1 MLQATPFDLCLF
13 NGAGILP
20 ADDLDS
26 QQIHVREL
34 FRWCSEQFVKTNQRL
49 SKNLALRGCRLALPM
64 TEELFEALQN
74 LPSWQAVSGRA
85 ALHLHK
91 ASVLRFLRSNN
102 QNGGSPILHLAQD
115 STHLYTILA
124 PADFFAPGLP
134 ATLQA
139 FWSESSGACVFG
151 NAQML
156 EPVEAVGISAC
167 WVISPGRGQR
177 PNQIEIQA
185 QPMEDGGANKTRAI
199 SMLSTP
205 FVCLDEIE
213 QIDFWP
219 WECIVRQALWQDER
233 LPFYGPGGPFGFR
246 PGVESGWQPGQRP
259 TTVPGQVHGYLDDLG
274 GVWQWEGGRAA
285 LHTPFAGHWNIQ
297 VTGPAYYAWENHL
310 SVCFGQRVRMRYNH
324 VNIEANGNIVDDTFD
339 RV

>member
-13 NGAGILP
+13 TGVGILP
-20 ADDLDS
+20 SDNLDA

-34 FRWCSEQFVKTNQRL
+34 FRWCSEQFIKTNQRL
-49 SKNLALRGCRLALPM
+49 GKNSALQGCQLALPM
-64 TEELFEALQN
+64 TEELFEALRDA
-74 LPSWQAVSGRA
+74 PSWQAVSGRA
-85 ALHLHK
+85 TLRLHK

-102 QNGGSPILHLAQD
+102 QQGGSPILHLAQD
-115 STHLYTILA
+115 NTYLYTVIA
-124 PADFFAPGLP
+124 PVDFFASELP
-134 ATLQA
+134 AATRDS
-139 FWSESSGACVFG
+139 WSETSGACAFG
-151 NAQML
+151 NAQTL
-156 EPVEAVGISAC
+156 EPAEAAGISAC

-177 PNQIEIQA
+177 SKQIEIQA
-185 QPMEDGGANKTRAI
+185 QSMEAEGVNETRVVP
-199 SMLSTP
+199 MLSSP
-205 FVCLDEIE
+205 AICPDEIG

-219 WECIVRQALWQDER
+219 WEKCVRQALWRDER
-233 LPFYGPGGPFGFR
+233 LPFYGPDGPFGFR

-259 TTVPGQVHGYLDDLG
+259 STVPGQVHGYLDDLG